1 MNIFRPPSL
10 LVQYLPLIAFIGLIT
25 SCTEEV
31 QLVETFN
38 TSLLNCWTHS
48 YEEENNT
55 EEKIYRPC
63 DFREFGPSRYRST
76 YIFEEDNSCQYLVL
90 ATNDAHFFQT
100 ATWELDEQTQ
110 VIVIKGANNEVI
122 QEIEVIELAEDQLRI
137 RYLH

>member
-1 MNIFRPPSL
+1 MSIFRPPSL
-10 LVQYLPLIAFIGLIT
+10 VLRYLPLIAFIGLIT

-38 TSLLNCWTHS
+38 TRLLKCWTHS

-55 EEKIYRPC
+55 EDKIFRSC

-90 ATNDAHFFQT
+90 ANNDAHFFQT

-122 QEIEVIELAEDQLRI
+122 QEIEVIELAEDRLKI
-137 RYLH
+137 RYLR